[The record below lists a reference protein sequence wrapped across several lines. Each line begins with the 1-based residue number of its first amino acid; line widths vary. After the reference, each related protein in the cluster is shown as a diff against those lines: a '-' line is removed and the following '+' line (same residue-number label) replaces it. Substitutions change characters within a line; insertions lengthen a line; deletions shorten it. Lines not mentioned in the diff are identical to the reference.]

1 LDEEPSIHKRAR
13 AKNLQRL
20 AHAFR
25 HSSPQP
31 KFASGSLSDK
41 PPIISELKLTRNF
54 CHAGVGVTLARGLL
68 GFEML
73 PGAWAWQQLSRFI
86 VAGVFWESADIS
98 FSGLSAGG

>member
-1 LDEEPSIHKRAR
+1 MVMVSRSSRPTRAFISFLAPTPLDEEPSIHKRAR

-73 PGAWAWQQLSRFI
+73 PGAWAW
-86 VAGVFWESADIS
+86 
-98 FSGLSAGG
+98 